1 VLIDH
6 FDPESACRIIEA
18 ERVTCAIFVP
28 TLLHRL
34 LAYKGLAEH
43 DLSSLRVV
51 TSFGAILV
59 PEKAAAIERVLKVKV
74 IQGYGA
80 SDYGALASTGID
92 DPEHVRMAGVGRP
105 LTGTELRICD
115 PSGME
120 LPTGTPGRI
129 YARGPHCVGGF
140 VADPVATDQA
150 WHSGFYPMGDFGRL
164 DDEGYLWL
172 AGRARELV
180 IRGGQ
185 NIVPAE
191 VEDMILAHPD
201 VAEAAVIGTPDS
213 EMGERVCA
221 VIVPR
226 SGAQLTLEALTDFLR
241 QRGLARFKHPEQL
254 LSVNSMPLNPAATKV
269 DKRAL
274 RELLLRP

>member
-1 VLIDH
+1 
-6 FDPESACRIIEA
+6 
-18 ERVTCAIFVP
+18 
-28 TLLHRL
+28 
-34 LAYKGLAEH
+34 
-43 DLSSLRVV
+43 
-51 TSFGAILV
+51 
-59 PEKAAAIERVLKVKV
+59 
-74 IQGYGA
+74 
-80 SDYGALASTGID
+80 
-92 DPEHVRMAGVGRP
+92 
-105 LTGTELRICD
+105 
-115 PSGME
+115 
-120 LPTGTPGRI
+120 
-129 YARGPHCVGGF
+129 
-140 VADPVATDQA
+140 VATDQA